1 MSESKPDIDAGAEAE
16 PPRPEPA
23 GEGYT
28 IDTTYLRSLE
38 GIFRIIE
45 LVSRIFNDK
54 HYIGMFYLILS

>member
-16 PPRPEPA
+16 PPRPESA
-23 GEGYT
+23 GEEYR

-45 LVSRIFNDK
+45 LVSRIF
-54 HYIGMFYLILS
+54 